1 LTTGAKVAIG
11 CGVAAVALVVVA
23 SAGIFGAAWWVKGKA
38 QQFTG
43 DQNRIDELQQKA
55 NANHFTPPADGTI
68 PEDRLL
74 KFLEI
79 RKRVYA
85 LYEKHKDEFE
95 ALRKKEKADFS
106 DATRALGF
114 INDIRLAQAQAQADL
129 GMSDDEYRF
138 LVQQIYKT
146 LFAAQVARET
156 GGKSVSEAAGDAYE
170 KASEQMSRTAEEM
183 KKAREEL
190 KKSGAKEDEAAE
202 RAGESA
208 EEAQESVEKS
218 MKEMR
223 EAAKEQ
229 REQAKQLDVPKQNID
244 LFRKYE
250 ADIKKYAMSG
260 LEWIGL

>member
-11 CGVAAVALVVVA
+11 CGIAAVALVVVA
-23 SAGIFGAAWWVKGKA
+23 FAGIFGAAWWVKDRA
-38 QQFTG
+38 ARFTG
-43 DQNRIDELQQKA
+43 DENKIDQLQQRA
-55 NANHFTPPADGTI
+55 NANHFTSPADGI
-68 PEDRLL
+68 LQEDRLL

-85 LYEKHKDEFE
+85 IYEQHKDAFE
-95 ALRKKEKADFS
+95 AMHKKDRADLG
-106 DATRALGF
+106 DAARTFGF

-129 GMSDDEYRF
+129 GMSDEEYRF
-138 LVQQIYKT
+138 HVQQIYKT
-146 LFAAQVARET
+146 LFAAEVSKET
-156 GGKSVSEAAGDAYE
+156 GGKSVSEAAADGYQ
-170 KASEQMSRTAEEM
+170 KASDQMARTADEM
-183 KKAREEL
+183 KKAREDL
-190 KKSGAKEDEAAE
+190 KKSGAKEDETAA
-202 RAGESA
+202 RAGERA

-218 MKEMR
+218 LKDMR

-229 REQAKQLDVPKQNID
+229 REQAKQLDVPRQNID

>member
-1 LTTGAKVAIG
+1 
-11 CGVAAVALVVVA
+11 
-23 SAGIFGAAWWVKGKA
+23 VKGKA

-43 DQNRIDELQQKA
+43 DQNRIDELQAKA
-55 NANHFTPPADGTI
+55 NANRFTPPADGTI
-68 PEDRLL
+68 QEDRLV
-74 KFLEI
+74 KFLEV

-85 LYEKHKDEFE
+85 IYEQHKDAFE
-95 ALRKKEKADFS
+95 AMRKKEKADFS
-106 DATRALGF
+106 DAARTFGF

-138 LVQQIYKT
+138 LVQQVYKT
-146 LFAAQVARET
+146 MFAAEVAKET
-156 GGKSVSEAAGDAYE
+156 GGKSVSEAAGETYE
-170 KASEQMSRTAEEM
+170 KASDQMKQAADEM
-183 KKAREEL
+183 KKAREDM
-190 KKSGAKEDEAAE
+190 KKAGVKDEAAQG
-202 RAGESA
+202 ASA

-218 MKEMR
+218 LKEMR
-223 EAAKEQ
+223 EAAKQQ